1 MGCLTMLSGP
11 IRHILENLKVNSFHG
26 KVQTVQSLDLTAA
39 TDRLPVDVQAEILNI
54 LGYPGDLWKLVLD
67 RE

>member
-1 MGCLTMLSGP
+1 ML
-11 IRHILENLKVNSFHG
+11 EALKVNSFHG

-39 TDRLPVDVQAEILNI
+39 TDRLPVDVQAQILSI
-54 LGYPGDLWKLVLD
+54 LGYPGKLWKLVLD